1 MYYSTNLVNASY
13 QVWWRIVDGCMKVGR
28 RDELYQVSGLP
39 RLELFS
45 TVLLPDQRLEPML
58 GVLVAIV
65 GTFIS
70 LIGGLCR

>member
-1 MYYSTNLVNASY
+1 
-13 QVWWRIVDGCMKVGR
+13 MKVGR

-70 LIGGLCR
+70 LIGGLC